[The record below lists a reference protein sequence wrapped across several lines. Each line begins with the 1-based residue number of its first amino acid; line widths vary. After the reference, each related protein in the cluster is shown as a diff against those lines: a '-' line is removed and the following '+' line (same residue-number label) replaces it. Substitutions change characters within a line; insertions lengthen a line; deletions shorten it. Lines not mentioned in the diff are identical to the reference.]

1 MAVTRKLEEEEEHRV
16 ERGERRREADPD
28 NDVLV
33 DELHAVRKVE
43 GRAQREPQVH
53 AVLRRLPRREQVAQR
68 HGVEHPEALNDEN
81 DRKDV
86 THQNVEDRVA
96 AAPVPVSVEEPLDL
110 GARPRLRPRVARP
123 KLQQVGLAARRRP
136 RAGQLEAPAE
146 R

>member
-28 NDVLV
+28 DDVLV

-81 DRKDV
+81 DREDV
-86 THQNVEDRVA
+86 AHLWRE
-96 AAPVPVSVEEPLDL
+96 
-110 GARPRLRPRVARP
+110 
-123 KLQQVGLAARRRP
+123 
-136 RAGQLEAPAE
+136 
-146 R
+146 